1 MMELTPIDVTGLD
14 VFSNPCDLRRDLHI
28 FVRYVQERE
37 VKRSYRGN
45 NLSKSDFLRL
55 AKMMSDPEAVDEV
68 REQGS
73 SVWVDYVDELALKL
87 GFVSYDTKGTYVG
100 YTSSEP
106 SFPDN
111 YIQLNAPTYRQFL
124 ESPLARQEHRLLD
137 TLLEEREG
145 CNSEFYRT
153 SVLGRLSGFSG
164 WGCATGVV
172 PTLDFPKIRRFLLDL
187 LQTCQIGVW
196 YSTSS
201 LVQYLKTA
209 HPFFLIPQNP
219 EYKDRW
225 GREKGR
231 YGNFHESKDHWGH
244 ETDISEHDP
253 DAFERV
259 EGRYVE
265 RFLEGIPLILGYMDV
280 AYSSQP
286 YEGLYP
292 PINTLKA
299 FRVNNRLL
307 RAMQR
312 DIPPPKVT
320 VQPNFEIY
328 VESEFYPANVLAQLT
343 PLADVVSEDILTIL
357 RLQKEKVAAHLAE
370 DEKLNVVAL
379 LTQLAGRE
387 IPPNVARELDEW
399 AEHSEKFTLYEGFAL
414 LEGDEDLPAADPFTV
429 ERISP
434 TIRIVHSPDALFARL
449 EEAELVPL
457 RIEHPASTLR
467 LLPQKARTVFA
478 QTPQVA
484 KPKPKVR
491 EPVILMRHTTI
502 TLHFPTGKLLEKFRQ
517 ALLDI
522 RCPVEADKDNLTITF
537 SRRYEPQVDQVIQA
551 LEKEYLIRIED
562 IA

>member
-1 MMELTPIDVTGLD
+1 MKLTPIDVTGLD
-14 VFSNPCDLRRDLHI
+14 AFGSPCDLRRDLHI
-28 FVRYVQERE
+28 FVRCIQERE
-37 VKRSYRGN
+37 VKRSHRGN
-45 NLSKSDFLRL
+45 NLSKSDSLRL

-68 REQGS
+68 KEHGS
-73 SVWVDYVDELALKL
+73 SGWVDYIDGLALKL
-87 GFVSYDTKGTYVG
+87 GFVSYDTQGTYVG

-111 YIQLNAPTYRQFL
+111 YIQFNAPKYRQFL
-124 ESPLARQEHRLLD
+124 ESPLARQERLLLD
-137 TLLEEREG
+137 TLLEGREG
-145 CNSEFYRT
+145 CDSEFYRT
-153 SVLGRLSGFSG
+153 SVLGRLSGFSS

-172 PTLDFPKIRRFLLDL
+172 PTLNFSQVRRFLLDL
-187 LQTCQIGVW
+187 LQTCQVGVW

-219 EYKDRW
+219 DYKDRW

-231 YGNFHESKDHWGH
+231 YGNFHESKDQWGY
-244 ETDISEHDP
+244 EVDISEHDP

-259 EGRYVE
+259 EGRYLE
-265 RFLEGIPLILGYMDV
+265 RFLGYVDV

-286 YEGLYP
+286 YKGLYP
-292 PINTLKA
+292 PIHTLKA
-299 FRVNNRLL
+299 FRVNNRLW
-307 RAMQR
+307 RVMKG

-328 VESEFYPANVLAQLT
+328 VESEFYPANVLAQLV

-357 RLQKEKVAAHLAE
+357 RLQKERVAAQLAQ
-370 DEKLNVVAL
+370 DEELNVVAL

-387 IPPNVARELDEW
+387 LPPNVARELDEW

-449 EEAELVPL
+449 EKAELVPL
-457 RIEHPASTLR
+457 RVEHPASALR
-467 LLPQKARTVFA
+467 LLPPKARTVFA
-478 QTPQVA
+478 QKTRAA
-484 KPKPKVR
+484 KPKPKTK
-491 EPVILMRHTTI
+491 EPVTLMRHTTI
-502 TLHFPTGKLLEKFRQ
+502 TLHFPTGRLLEKFRQ

-537 SRRYEPQVDQVIQA
+537 SRRYEPQVDQVVKA

-562 IA
+562 IE